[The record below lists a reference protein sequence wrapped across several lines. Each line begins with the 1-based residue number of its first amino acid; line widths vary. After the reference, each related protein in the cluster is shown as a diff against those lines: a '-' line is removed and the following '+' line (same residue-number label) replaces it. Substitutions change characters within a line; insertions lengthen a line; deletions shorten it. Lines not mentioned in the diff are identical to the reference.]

1 MRYLKQLFIWKYRT
15 LADKFW
21 LGLAR
26 RVPKK
31 LAYWCTIV
39 VGAHATSGKFSNA
52 TPEVPALT
60 LMEALNRWDR

>member
-1 MRYLKQLFIWKYRT
+1 MKKLKWMFLFWWRPK
-15 LADKFW
+15 ADKFW

-39 VGAHATSGKFSNA
+39 VGAHATSGKYDKA
-52 TPEVPALT
+52 EVPALT
-60 LMEALNRWDR
+60 LMEALNRWGK

>member
-1 MRYLKQLFIWKYRT
+1 MKHIKLLVRLKWHT
-15 LADKFW
+15 LSDKFW

-39 VGAHATSGKFSNA
+39 VGAHATSGKYN
-52 TPEVPALT
+52 TTIVPELS
-60 LMEALNRWDR
+60 LMEALNRWGK